1 MVKRGGRFSGEA
13 FVVLQA
19 SHQLDFALQKNKTYM
34 GKRYVEVF
42 RAKKLVRSELTVPA
56 ILYQLLDGQASCS
69 WSLICWAGSQTYAGL
84 L

>member
-19 SHQLDFALQKNKTYM
+19 SHQIDFALQKNKTYM

-42 RAKKLVRSELTVPA
+42 RVKKLVRSCTIVQR
-56 ILYQLLDGQASCS
+56 QLPKPYKSP
-69 WSLICWAGSQTYAGL
+69 
-84 L
+84 

>member
-19 SHQLDFALQKNKTYM
+19 SHQIDFSLQKNKTYM

-42 RAKKLVRSELTVPA
+42 RVKKLVRSWLAP
-56 ILYQLLDGQASCS
+56 
-69 WSLICWAGSQTYAGL
+69 AGL
-84 L
+84 PEVTHPVPCEVPVHLSM

>member
-19 SHQLDFALQKNKTYM
+19 SHQIDFSLQKNKTYM

-42 RAKKLVRSELTVPA
+42 RVKKLVRGWLTLTHQDVTT
-56 ILYQLLDGQASCS
+56 
-69 WSLICWAGSQTYAGL
+69 SLCLGPTFSR
-84 L
+84 